1 MEDRESANLVLVLV
15 DQRTVDVPVS
25 AADGELDL
33 CDGLLVSLALAFDTQ
48 RARRTAFSTSLGFD
62 NQVPKPICGIFA
74 PDASVRVLP
83 SDILCSGSECGRWA

>member
-1 MEDRESANLVLVLV
+1 MLVFV

-33 CDGLLVSLALAFDTQ
+33 RDILFVSLALGFDTQ
-48 RARRTAFSTSLGFD
+48 RDRTAFSPSLGFA

-83 SDILCSGSECGRWA
+83 SDILCSGSECGRWG